1 MTGRQIGHRRS
12 SLVLFGAFPWS
23 NDVPVLLLN
32 QPNDSKGVDQ
42 PHCEG
47 LLHWVYNSWSLARIL
62 SETPVPCL
70 WLADYHQE
78 ISWWKIAWHWQ
89 YNIFHLH
96 LLSLKN
102 TIFLYF
108 NVHVF
113 SLSHCCIISLCMFSF
128 PCRHSLISSL
138 KERLHGRLVYVGPGI
153 KTDD

>member
-42 PHCEG
+42 RHCEG

-70 WLADYHQE
+70 WLADYRQE
-78 ISWWKIAWHWQ
+78 ISLMKDCMTLTN
-89 YNIFHLH
+89 NIFHLH

-113 SLSHCCIISLCMFSF
+113 SLSLCCILAYACLASHADVLLSLHYSRRDCM
-128 PCRHSLISSL
+128 
-138 KERLHGRLVYVGPGI
+138 GG
-153 KTDD
+153 